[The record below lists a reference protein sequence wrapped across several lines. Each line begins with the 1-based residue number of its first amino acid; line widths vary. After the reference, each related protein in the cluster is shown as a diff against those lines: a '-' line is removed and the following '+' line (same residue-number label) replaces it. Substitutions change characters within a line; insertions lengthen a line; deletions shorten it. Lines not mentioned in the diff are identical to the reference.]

1 MLLDKRID
9 WFKLLK
15 MRILFLRFGSIG
27 NAMVA
32 VPAIRAVRKEMPDA
46 FLALLCNP
54 ETYDLWKDCPWLDQA
69 LTYDQK
75 GRQKSLTGYFKMIAE
90 LRKHNFTHSVHFRRL
105 LRSELIGFLS
115 GAKTRIGFDPGGFSL
130 LTKKVPYREDQPI
143 VEQNLELVRQ
153 LGILA
158 QDSRL
163 EYWAPEPSEKL
174 KSFFKDP
181 SRLKVVISPFA
192 RTWREKR
199 WRRYPELAQS
209 LIKKMNAEVVV
220 AGARDE
226 LELARQEF
234 RGIVPE
240 DNFAFGLPIRELA
253 GLFKLADLFIGQD
266 AGPVHLAVAV
276 NVASIIIYSPA
287 PDRNTIFEKWKPAGD
302 KFLAVLPPQDC
313 RTCAQNPCSQ
323 GQLLECLERIGVED
337 VLKRVSE
344 LNLRGG

>member
-1 MLLDKRID
+1 MI
-9 WFKLLK
+9 
-15 MRILFLRFGSIG
+15 RILFIRFGSIG

-32 VPAIRAVRKEMPDA
+32 VPAIREVRREKPDA

-54 ETYDLWKDCPWLDQA
+54 ETYDLWKDCPWLDQV
-69 LTYDQK
+69 LIYDQK
-75 GRQKSLTGYFKMIAE
+75 GKHKSLTGYLGLIAE
-90 LRKHNFTHSVHFRRL
+90 LRRLQFTHSIHFRRL

-115 GAKTRIGFDPGGFSL
+115 GPKTRIGFDPGGFSL
-130 LTKKVPYREDQPI
+130 LTKKVPYREDKPI

-158 QDSRL
+158 QDSKL
-163 EYWAPEPSEKL
+163 EYWASEPSEKL
-174 KSFFKDP
+174 KSLFKEP
-181 SRLKVVISPFA
+181 SRLKVVISPYA

-199 WRRYPELAQS
+199 WRSYPELAQS

-220 AGARDE
+220 AGAQDE
-226 LELARQEF
+226 MELAKQEF
-234 RGIVPE
+234 GGIVGK

-276 NVASIIIYSPA
+276 NAPSVIIYSPA
-287 PDRNTIFEKWKPAGD
+287 PDREKIFEKWKPAGD

-313 RTCAQNPCSQ
+313 RTCPQDPCSQ
-323 GQLLECLERIGVED
+323 GQLLECLERTSVED
-337 VLKRVSE
+337 VLKKVSE
-344 LNLRGG
+344 LNLRGS